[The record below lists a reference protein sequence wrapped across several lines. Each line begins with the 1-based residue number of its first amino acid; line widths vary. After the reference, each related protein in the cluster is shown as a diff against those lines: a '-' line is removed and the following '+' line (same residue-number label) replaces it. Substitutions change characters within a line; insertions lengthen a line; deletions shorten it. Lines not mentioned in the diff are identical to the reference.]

1 MNLIIQIGTVTVD
14 LITMEPEHLRLKSIQ
29 AKYPQDEGPFASSP
43 ASPMPITPA
52 TDSIPMHVGAEN
64 AR

>member
-1 MNLIIQIGTVTVD
+1 MNSIIQLGTVTVD
-14 LITMEPEHLRLKSIQ
+14 LITMEPEQLRLKSFQ
-29 AKYPQDEGPFASSP
+29 AKFPQDEGPFAFSP
-43 ASPMPITPA
+43 ASSMPITPA